1 MPITCTITSGRLR
14 QCKNNVGGNKEF
26 LLGLLTDFQSGVS
39 EDGTTGEIDVL
50 PTATLYR
57 FEVDPT
63 ASSLSVTSTTTA
75 SPDNGTVF
83 YETAV
88 VARLK
93 KLSAADNKNIQ
104 NLTASQ
110 LVLFVRDNNNNIWLV
125 GLVNGVD
132 VTAGTFETGNAMGDM
147 SGYTL
152 TFTAREQ
159 EMPKRLE
166 SYSAEPFD
174 NFGGITVSPAYPTG
188 S

>member
-1 MPITCTITSGRLR
+1 MPITCTIASGRLR
-14 QCKNNVGGNKEF
+14 QCKNNVGGNREF
-26 LLGLLTDFQSGVS
+26 LLGLLSDFDNGVG
-39 EDGTTGEIDVL
+39 EDGTTQEIDAL
-50 PTATLYR
+50 PTATIYR
-57 FEVDPT
+57 YEVDPT

-166 SYSAEPFD
+166 SYNAIPFD